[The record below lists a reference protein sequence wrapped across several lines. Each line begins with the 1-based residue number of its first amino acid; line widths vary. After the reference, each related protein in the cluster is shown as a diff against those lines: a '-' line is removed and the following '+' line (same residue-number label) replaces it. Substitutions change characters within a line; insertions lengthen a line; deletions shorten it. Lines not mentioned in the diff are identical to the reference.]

1 MKRLAREQ
9 LQILEASFNANKKLK
24 AEHKLQ
30 LACQLGLPPRQVAIW
45 YQNRRARQKLEVKEH
60 QYNNIQQELN
70 NVLAENIRLEKEV
83 GTLKYE
89 LNKAQEILVLSSTPP
104 RMTTL
109 WSGSTSDDDYA
120 NSRSPGNITCNWL
133 DTSKFPGKKLR
144 TYLNGPVHVLEKNTK
159 NQGLLAEPM
168 KPNHG
173 TNCGL

>member
-1 MKRLAREQ
+1 MNCHQSQNRSHHPFRPSMNRAVQ
-9 LQILEASFNANKKLK
+9 SILEASFNANKKLK

-70 NVLAENIRLEKEV
+70 NVLAENIRLEKE
-83 GTLKYE
+83 
-89 LNKAQEILVLSSTPP
+89 
-104 RMTTL
+104 
-109 WSGSTSDDDYA
+109 
-120 NSRSPGNITCNWL
+120 
-133 DTSKFPGKKLR
+133 FPGKELR